1 MVIKQKFWKL
11 AVLVEKERK
20 NKVNINN
27 ERVVDIGGMQEGE
40 WGKGEVEER
49 RKDARKRMVEW
60 RRKKDKEKMIEWL
73 RGKE

>member
-1 MVIKQKFWKL
+1 MVIKHKFWKL

-40 WGKGEVEER
+40 WGKREVEER
-49 RKDARKRMVEW
+49 CKDAGKRMVEW
-60 RRKKDKEKMIEWL
+60 RRTCKGSREC
-73 RGKE
+73 